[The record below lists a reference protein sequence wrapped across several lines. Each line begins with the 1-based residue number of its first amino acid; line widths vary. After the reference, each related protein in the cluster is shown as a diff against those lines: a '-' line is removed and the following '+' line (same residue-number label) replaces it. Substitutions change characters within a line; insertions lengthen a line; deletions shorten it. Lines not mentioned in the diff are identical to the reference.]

1 MRDAIERASRSPSGR
16 LDRQL
21 QEAKDKATDF
31 ETRLTAA
38 QAELDAAK
46 RGWISVVETKERRVQ
61 EQIDAAM
68 QHNEELER
76 EVIRLSA
83 LHARPNRVRTE
94 PRRTQ
99 YDKLNAHARQLTTTV
114 QAVVSERKALEAEI
128 AALRQSSAFRP
139 S

>member
-1 MRDAIERASRSPSGR
+1 MLSLVTRVTKMRAGSDCASCAH
-16 LDRQL
+16 L
-21 QEAKDKATDF
+21 QGELA
-31 ETRLTAA
+31 AA
-38 QAELDAAK
+38 QAELGAAK

-76 EVIRLSA
+76 EVIRVSA
-83 LHARPNRVRTE
+83 LRARPHRVRTE